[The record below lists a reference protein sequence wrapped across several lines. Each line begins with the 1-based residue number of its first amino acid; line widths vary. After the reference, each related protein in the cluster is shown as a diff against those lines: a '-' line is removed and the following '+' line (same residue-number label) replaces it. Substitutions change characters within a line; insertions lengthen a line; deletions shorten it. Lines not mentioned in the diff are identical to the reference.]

1 MTEKIDKY
9 KVQAALVRS
18 FFDAFSHGVIE
29 SQVEDPKEKTT
40 PQSVKKLMLEHYEH
54 IAPAFFDTMFFPLAA
69 MNYKYEDIAAL
80 AREAQQRGD
89 DMMALVRTACGNEA
103 YYNAMVEEYKRNF
116 SMLLAGRYLSN
127 ADHLEGY
134 VRKAEAETEASVD
147 SDRAIELTVRVVM
160 FAYVRGLRQTGEDA
174 RSDRSVHLRQV
185 HPLGEDARSDQSVHL
200 RQVHPLRGA
209 TLFRLMLDAMNI
221 LLLDEAVDFAD
232 AEAADLASLF
242 LKVCQTQHNFTVMTD
257 EMDRTYSELMKE

>member
-1 MTEKIDKY
+1 M
-9 KVQAALVRS
+9 RS

-29 SQVEDPKEKTT
+29 SQVEDRKEKTT

-89 DMMALVRTACGNEA
+89 DMMALVRTACGDEA

-134 VRKAEAETEASVD
+134 VRKTETETEASVD

-160 FAYVRGLRQTGEDA
+160 FAYVRGLRQTGEGA
-174 RSDRSVHLRQV
+174 RFDRSAHL
-185 HPLGEDARSDQSVHL
+185 G
-200 RQVHPLRGA
+200 QVHPLRGA

-221 LLLDEAVDFAD
+221 LLLDEAVDFVD
-232 AEAADLASLF
+232 AEATDLASLF
-242 LKVCQTQHNFTVMTD
+242 LKVCQTQHNFTVMTN

>member
-1 MTEKIDKY
+1 MTEKIHKY

-89 DMMALVRTACGNEA
+89 DMMALVRTACGDEA

-134 VRKAEAETEASVD
+134 VRKAEDETEASVD

-174 RSDRSVHLRQV
+174 RSDRSVHLGQV
-185 HPLGEDARSDQSVHL
+185 HPLGEDARSDRSVHL

>member
-18 FFDAFSHGVIE
+18 FFDAFSHGVID

-54 IAPAFFDTMFFPLAA
+54 IAPAFFDIMFFPLAA

-89 DMMALVRTACGNEA
+89 DMMALVRTACGDEA

-134 VRKAEAETEASVD
+134 VRKAEAETEALVD

-174 RSDRSVHLRQV
+174 RSDRSVHLGQV
-185 HPLGEDARSDQSVHL
+185 HPLGEDARSDRSVHL

>member
-1 MTEKIDKY
+1 M
-9 KVQAALVRS
+9 RS

-29 SQVEDPKEKTT
+29 SQVEDRKEKTT

-69 MNYKYEDIAAL
+69 MNYKYEEIAAL

-116 SMLLAGRYLSN
+116 SMLLAGKYLSN

-134 VRKAEAETEASVD
+134 VRKAKEETEASVD

-160 FAYVRGLRQTGEDA
+160 FAYVRGLRQTGKGA
-174 RSDRSVHLRQV
+174 RFDRSAHL
-185 HPLGEDARSDQSVHL
+185 G
-200 RQVHPLRGA
+200 QVHPLRGA

-242 LKVCQTQHNFTVMTD
+242 LKVCQTQHNFTVMTN

>member
-134 VRKAEAETEASVD
+134 VRKAEAETEALVD

-174 RSDRSVHLRQV
+174 RSDQSVHVRQV
-185 HPLGEDARSDQSVHL
+185 HPLGEDARSDRSVHL
-200 RQVHPLRGA
+200 GQVHPLRGA

-242 LKVCQTQHNFTVMTD
+242 LKVCQTQHNFTVMTN

>member
-1 MTEKIDKY
+1 M
-9 KVQAALVRS
+9 RS

-116 SMLLAGRYLSN
+116 SMLLAGKYLSN

-134 VRKAEAETEASVD
+134 VRKAEEETEASVD

-160 FAYVRGLRQTGEDA
+160 FAYVRGLRQTGESA
-174 RSDRSVHLRQV
+174 RFDRSVHLGQV
-185 HPLGEDARSDQSVHL
+185 HPQQDGARFDRSAHLG
-200 RQVHPLRGA
+200 QVHPLRGA

-232 AEAADLASLF
+232 VEAADLASLF

>member
-134 VRKAEAETEASVD
+134 VRKAEAETEALVD

-174 RSDRSVHLRQV
+174 RSDQSVHLRQV
-185 HPLGEDARSDQSVHL
+185 HPLGEDARSDRSVHL
-200 RQVHPLRGA
+200 GQVHPLRGA

>member
-1 MTEKIDKY
+1 M
-9 KVQAALVRS
+9 RS

-29 SQVEDPKEKTT
+29 SQVEDRNEKTT

-54 IAPAFFDTMFFPLAA
+54 IAPAFFDIMFFPLAA

-116 SMLLAGRYLSN
+116 SMLLAGKYLSN

-134 VRKAEAETEASVD
+134 VRKAKEETEVSVD

-160 FAYVRGLRQTGEDA
+160 FAYVRGLRQTGKDA
-174 RSDRSVHLRQV
+174 RFDRS
-185 HPLGEDARSDQSVHL
+185 AHL

-242 LKVCQTQHNFTVMTD
+242 LKVCQTQHNFTVMTN

>member
-89 DMMALVRTACGNEA
+89 DMMALVRTACGDEA

-134 VRKAEAETEASVD
+134 VRKAEDETEASVD

-174 RSDRSVHLRQV
+174 RFDKSVHLGQV
-185 HPLGEDARSDQSVHL
+185 HPLGEDARSDRSVHL
-200 RQVHPLRGA
+200 RQVQPNQA
-209 TLFRLMLDAMNI
+209 TLFRLMLYAMNI

-242 LKVCQTQHNFTVMTD
+242 LKVCQTQHNFTVMTN

>member
-1 MTEKIDKY
+1 M
-9 KVQAALVRS
+9 RS

-29 SQVEDPKEKTT
+29 SQVEDRKEKTT

-54 IAPAFFDTMFFPLAA
+54 IAPAFFDIMFFPLAA

-89 DMMALVRTACGNEA
+89 DMMALVRTACGDEA

-116 SMLLAGRYLSN
+116 SMLLAGKYLSN

-160 FAYVRGLRQTGEDA
+160 FAYVRGLSQTGEGA
-174 RSDRSVHLRQV
+174 RFDRS
-185 HPLGEDARSDQSVHL
+185 AHL

>member
-1 MTEKIDKY
+1 M
-9 KVQAALVRS
+9 RS

-29 SQVEDPKEKTT
+29 SQVEDRKEKTT

-89 DMMALVRTACGNEA
+89 DMMALVRTACGDEA

-116 SMLLAGRYLSN
+116 SMLLAGKYLSN

-134 VRKAEAETEASVD
+134 VRKAKEEAEASVD

-160 FAYVRGLRQTGEDA
+160 FAYVRGLRQTGEGA
-174 RSDRSVHLRQV
+174 RFDRSAHL
-185 HPLGEDARSDQSVHL
+185 G
-200 RQVHPLRGA
+200 QVHPLRGA

-221 LLLDEAVDFAD
+221 LLLDKAVDFAD

>member
-1 MTEKIDKY
+1 M
-9 KVQAALVRS
+9 VRS

-29 SQVEDPKEKTT
+29 SQVEDRKEKTT
-40 PQSVKKLMLEHYEH
+40 PQSVKKLMLEYYEH

-89 DMMALVRTACGNEA
+89 DMMALVRTACGDEA

-116 SMLLAGRYLSN
+116 SMLLAGKYLSN

-134 VRKAEAETEASVD
+134 VRKAKEETEASVD

-160 FAYVRGLRQTGEDA
+160 FAYVRGLRQTGKGA
-174 RSDRSVHLRQV
+174 RFDRSAHL
-185 HPLGEDARSDQSVHL
+185 G
-200 RQVHPLRGA
+200 QVHPLRGA

-242 LKVCQTQHNFTVMTD
+242 LKVCQTQHNFTVMTN

>member
-18 FFDAFSHGVIE
+18 FFDAFSHGVID

-89 DMMALVRTACGNEA
+89 DMMALVRTACGDEA

-200 RQVHPLRGA
+200 RQVNPLRGA

>member
-1 MTEKIDKY
+1 M
-9 KVQAALVRS
+9 RS

-89 DMMALVRTACGNEA
+89 DMLALVRTACGDEA

-134 VRKAEAETEASVD
+134 VRKAEDETEASVD

-160 FAYVRGLRQTGEDA
+160 FAYVRGLRQTKKEGK
-174 RSDRSVHLRQV
+174 Q
-185 HPLGEDARSDQSVHL
+185 PNQ
-200 RQVHPLRGA
+200 A

>member
-1 MTEKIDKY
+1 M
-9 KVQAALVRS
+9 RS

-174 RSDRSVHLRQV
+174 RFDRSVHLEQV
-185 HPLGEDARSDQSVHL
+185 HPLGEDARSDRSVHL
-200 RQVHPLRGA
+200 RQVQPNQA

>member
-1 MTEKIDKY
+1 M
-9 KVQAALVRS
+9 RS

-89 DMMALVRTACGNEA
+89 DMMALVRTACGDEA

-134 VRKAEAETEASVD
+134 VRKAEDETEASVD

-160 FAYVRGLRQTGEDA
+160 FAYVRGLRQTKKDGM
-174 RSDRSVHLRQV
+174 Q
-185 HPLGEDARSDQSVHL
+185 PNQ
-200 RQVHPLRGA
+200 A

-232 AEAADLASLF
+232 EEAADLASLF

-257 EMDRTYSELMKE
+257 EMDRTYSELMEE

>member
-1 MTEKIDKY
+1 M
-9 KVQAALVRS
+9 RS

-89 DMMALVRTACGNEA
+89 DMMALVRTACGDEA

-134 VRKAEAETEASVD
+134 VRKAEDETEASVD

-174 RSDRSVHLRQV
+174 RSDRSVHL
-185 HPLGEDARSDQSVHL
+185 G
-200 RQVHPLRGA
+200 QVHPLRGA

-232 AEAADLASLF
+232 EEAADLASLF
-242 LKVCQTQHNFTVMTD
+242 LKVCQTQHNFTVMTN